1 MTDRIRNPAARRQAI
16 QRQLLLDGS
25 VTVEALA
32 RTLGASVATIRRDLT
47 MIEQDGGIRRVHGG
61 AVIRAPRGADQ
72 AFALREQ
79 LDAPAKAAIARAAL
93 ELIEPDQT
101 VLMNDGSTVLALA
114 KEIVAA
120 RIPLTV
126 ATPGLN
132 IAGCLSE
139 CPTVTPYLLG
149 GEVRHQSLGT
159 SGGFAEAML
168 QAINAD
174 TAFIAADGFSAR
186 EGLTY
191 AYEADANLARLM
203 SRQASSTVA
212 LVTDRKLGHRDRM
225 TALPAHE
232 VEILVTDSERSDPLA
247 ALVKNGI
254 RLVGTRA
261 VGPKITKDRSQMGT

>member
-1 MTDRIRNPAARRQAI
+1 MTEKIRNPAARRQAI
-16 QRQLLLDGS
+16 HRQLLLDGA
-25 VTVEALA
+25 VTVEVLA
-32 RTLGASVATIRRDLT
+32 RSLGASVATIRRDLT
-47 MIEQDGGIRRVHGG
+47 LIEQEGGVRRTHGG
-61 AVIRAPRGADQ
+61 AVVRAPRGAEQ

-79 LDAPAKAAIARAAL
+79 LDSAAKAAIARAAL
-93 ELIEPDQT
+93 ALIEPDQT

-120 RIPLTV
+120 RLTLTV

-132 IAGCLSE
+132 IAGCLSQ
-139 CPTVTPYLLG
+139 CPTVTTYLLG

-159 SGGFAEAML
+159 SGSFAESML

-174 TAFIAADGFSAR
+174 AAFIAADGLSLR

-203 SRQASSTVA
+203 SRQAATTVA

-225 TALPAHE
+225 TALPAAE
-232 VEILVTDSERSDPLA
+232 VDLLVTDCIRPAPLG
-247 ALVKNGI
+247 ALAKSGI
-254 RLVGTRA
+254 RLVKA
-261 VGPKITKDRSQMGT
+261 SPSI